1 MEARIILKGS
11 VTKDGIGTQEA
22 RIENEDTR
30 KEEANSSYVSAQL
43 PKSQACSFMNYCR
56 KIKRA
61 CDIKVSMYRKIL
73 HSGIKCKENFIAD
86 SGRTIPTVQ

>member
-30 KEEANSSYVSAQL
+30 KEEANSSYALCPTAKEPSMQL
-43 PKSQACSFMNYCR
+43 HELLQEDKKS
-56 KIKRA
+56 
-61 CDIKVSMYRKIL
+61 L
-73 HSGIKCKENFIAD
+73 
-86 SGRTIPTVQ
+86 

>member
-43 PKSQACSFMNYCR
+43 PKSQACSF
-56 KIKRA
+56 
-61 CDIKVSMYRKIL
+61 S
-73 HSGIKCKENFIAD
+73 
-86 SGRTIPTVQ
+86 